1 VVIGCPAGIE
11 ITSIRE
17 GVVSYISMTEYET
30 AGEEVRR
37 EYDDQIARH
46 GRITNMK
53 RTLLHSVPAFRAYME
68 WYTLRDLIVPFIGER
83 ALSLFSYAISNGNNC
98 LICSLFFRKILVDSG
113 EDPDNPRLN
122 DVERL
127 LMELGR
133 QIAVDPHAITDDVY
147 DGLKLKFTEEQIVLL
162 IAFAGIMYATNLFN
176 TIAKVPLDEVLY
188 PYRGKQTGEE

>member
-37 EYDDQIARH
+37 EYDDQVARH

-53 RTLLHSVPAFRAYME
+53 RTLLHSVPAFKAYME
-68 WYTLRDLIVPFIGER
+68 WYTLRDLVVPFIGER

-113 EDPDNPRLN
+113 EDPDNPKLN

-147 DGLKLKFTEEQIVLL
+147 TGLKEKFNEEQIVLL

>member
-1 VVIGCPAGIE
+1 M
-11 ITSIRE
+11 
-17 GVVSYISMTEYET
+17 SYISMTEYET

-113 EDPDNPRLN
+113 EDPDNSKLN